1 MRKKIL
7 AVLLALSTLAWLAWA
22 YTTLS
27 AGFCSSRGD
36 FLPGS
41 CDTKLLIILSVVVI
55 PLLMA
60 AWLLYYEKRER
71 KRDQERTALVMAKV
85 LESVN
90 GTAKGHSTRLSDIV
104 DALSRRLSLGAKEK
118 EAVVLAARL
127 SQMGKTFV
135 PEAVLMKKGR
145 LTAEERAAV
154 SKGMKKGAELVGSM
168 GFSPEVEEPL
178 SELASGEPKNVPGK
192 ILVLANAYVAM
203 TGERPWRGSAIDKD
217 SAIML
222 LRDDGRFS
230 TKMVDALAEVTEI
243 WVSGVL

>member
-7 AVLLALSTLAWLAWA
+7 AVLLVLSVPAGLVWA

-27 AGFCSSRGD
+27 AGFCSSRGG
-36 FLPGS
+36 FLPGI
-41 CDTKLLIILSVVVI
+41 CDLKLLIILSIAIV

-60 AWLLYYEKRER
+60 VWLLFYEKRER

-90 GTAKGHSTRLSDIV
+90 GAAKGHSTRLSDIV

-118 EAVVLAARL
+118 EDLVLAARL

-135 PEAVLMKKGR
+135 PETVLMKKGR
-145 LTAEERAAV
+145 LTAEERAAI
-154 SKGMKKGAELVGSM
+154 SRGMKKGAELVGSM
-168 GFSPEVEEPL
+168 GFSPEVENLL
-178 SELASGEPKNVPGK
+178 SELASGEPEGVPGK

-203 TGERPWRGSAIDKD
+203 TGERPWRGSAIDRD